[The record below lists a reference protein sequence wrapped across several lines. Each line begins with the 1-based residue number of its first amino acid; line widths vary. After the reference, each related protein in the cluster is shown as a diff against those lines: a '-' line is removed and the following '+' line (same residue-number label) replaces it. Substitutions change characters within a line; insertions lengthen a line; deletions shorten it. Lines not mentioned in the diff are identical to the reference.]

1 VRPSTISKAAR
12 LFSLKAL
19 FMRSSA
25 LRKFG
30 ARAIE
35 MVANRFLKS
44 FDPMLFGWQIAMPTS
59 SPLVA
64 TGRARCL
71 ICGP

>member
-1 VRPSTISKAAR
+1 
-12 LFSLKAL
+12 
-19 FMRSSA
+19 MRSSA

-44 FDPMLFGWQIAMPTS
+44 FDPMLFG
-59 SPLVA
+59 
-64 TGRARCL
+64 
-71 ICGP
+71 